1 MLGACLQALIVC
13 FTPLYGTCD
22 LPEIEPRL
30 AVDALTWI
38 YERHHEELTFTV
50 ENLKGVE
57 VRNGGARLCV
67 G

>member
-50 ENLKGVE
+50 ENLKGV
-57 VRNGGARLCV
+57 
-67 G
+67 